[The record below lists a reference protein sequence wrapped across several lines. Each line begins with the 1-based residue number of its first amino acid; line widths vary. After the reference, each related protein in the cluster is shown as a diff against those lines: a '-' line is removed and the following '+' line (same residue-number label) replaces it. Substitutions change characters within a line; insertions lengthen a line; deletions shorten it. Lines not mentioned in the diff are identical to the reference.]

1 MSKTLISVPSIA
13 EMRSI
18 KKALD
23 SDHQAFPVLNTA
35 GHLIGLLP
43 KVVLNE
49 IMKQKLFYDSR

>member
-1 MSKTLISVPSIA
+1 MSRNLVAVPSIA
-13 EMRSI
+13 DMRSI

-23 SDHQAFPVLNTA
+23 SEHQAFPVLNTA

-49 IMKQKLFYDSR
+49 LLKQKLFYD